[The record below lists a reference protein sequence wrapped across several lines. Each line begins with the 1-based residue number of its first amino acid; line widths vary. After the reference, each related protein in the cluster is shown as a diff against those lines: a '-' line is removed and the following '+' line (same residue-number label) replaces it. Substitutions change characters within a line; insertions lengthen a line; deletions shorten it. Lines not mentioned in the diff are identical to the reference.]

1 MSNPLGNPSES
12 LRHRVDDFTEILYE
26 DGTFTIRDMDGGG
39 ANNQNRHVLR
49 LMAQY
54 GAIEAVG
61 YEDAN
66 KSKRRKKYQWKDY
79 QEELQEYVENR
90 DELPCGCRAHIP
102 PEQNGNTY
110 HCKFCGSAHSR
121 EVIENAL

>member
-26 DGTFTIRDMDGGG
+26 DGTFTIRDMGGG
-39 ANNQNRHVLR
+39 GQDNQNRHVLR
-49 LMAQY
+49 LMEQL
-54 GAIEAVG
+54 GAIEHVG
-61 YEDAN
+61 YADAT

-79 QEELQEYVENR
+79 QQELQEYVENR
-90 DELPCGCRAHIP
+90 DELPCGHRIHIP
-102 PEQNGNTY
+102 PEQDGDIY
-110 HCKFCGSAHSR
+110 YCKFCGSGHCR